1 MKATIKQVVECYKT
15 LGDAKVT
22 KLEEAEVVK
31 VVKNRKAIRKF
42 ADEYDA
48 FLKDVQEKMKPEHWD
63 DVQQKVQQWQ
73 QEGEN
78 TTLTELERKGINTAL
93 VEYTR
98 KVDSAI
104 SEELKREVEID
115 IEALKSE
122 SATKLLT
129 ENGWEV
135 KKLDEIEIVL

>member
-22 KLEEAEVVK
+22 KLEESEVVK
-31 VVKNRKAIRKF
+31 VVKNRKAMRKYS
-42 ADEYDA
+42 DEYDA